1 MNEVGNIHKVVY
13 SSYNVPEGR
22 GVLLQQKGSVCC
34 TGIHGPIA
42 YSLLGGGIPILEQ
55 RLCGTLYSVP
65 INLVYYFRVKRCF

>member
-1 MNEVGNIHKVVY
+1 MSDVVNIRNGVDV
-13 SSYNVPEGR
+13 SFFVPEER

-34 TGIHGPIA
+34 TGLHGPIA